1 MIENQINTILVTTV
15 TFILLLY
22 CKMYYINI
30 IVLYKVTNSNNNYLF
45 LFTNSIKANR
55 WLQWLHQA
63 CIEFHGKKAVTFV
76 TKLKSFAFFQ
86 INP

>member
-1 MIENQINTILVTTV
+1 MLNNQLNIILVTTV

-22 CKMYYINI
+22 CKLYYINI
-30 IVLYKVTNSNNNYLF
+30 VVLYKVTNSNNNYLF
-45 LFTNSIKANR
+45 LFTNSIKGIS

-63 CIEFHGKKAVTFV
+63 CIKFQGKKAVTFV
-76 TKLKSFAFFQ
+76 TNLKYFHFFQ